1 MSILSKT
8 KYLFQKKQL
17 LMSMVS
23 FGSLYIAAEVTQ
35 QLILLRVDPTKKS
48 MDWKSVGN
56 YATMGIVGIGP
67 TLFYWYRILDFFLP
81 GSGIRAMRKV
91 IVDQLIGAP
100 VITAMFFTGMSL
112 LEGKE
117 DVFAELKAKFLS
129 TYAVSCCFW
138 LPAQA
143 INFCFLPPYT
153 RVAYVGCA
161 SFLWVNILCLIK
173 RKEVPTSD
181 SIETSSD
188 VKAS

>member
-1 MSILSKT
+1 MWSRT
-8 KYLFQKKQL
+8 KQIFQKRPL
-17 LMSMVS
+17 LMNMVS
-23 FGSLYIAAEVTQ
+23 FGTMYVGAEVTQ
-35 QLILLRVDPTKKS
+35 QTILTRVDPEKKS
-48 MDWKSVGN
+48 IDWKTVGR
-56 YATMGIVGIGP
+56 YAVIGLIGIGP
-67 TLFYWYRILDFFLP
+67 PRFYWYRVLDSWLP
-81 GSGIRAMRKV
+81 ATTVLMSLRKAV
-91 IVDQLIGAP
+91 TDQCISSPAS
-100 VITAMFFTGMSL
+100 ITIFFTGMSL

>member
-1 MSILSKT
+1 MLSRI
-8 KYLFQKKQL
+8 KQIFKQRPL
-17 LMSMVS
+17 LMSMTS
-23 FGSLYIAAEVTQ
+23 FGSMYVTAELSQ
-35 QLILLRVDPTKKS
+35 QIVLLQVDPNKTAI
-48 MDWKSVGN
+48 DWKSVMR
-56 YATMGIVGIGP
+56 YATFGTAVLGP
-67 TLFYWYRILDFFLP
+67 WLFCWFRLLDYLLP
-81 GSGIRAMRKV
+81 AAGLWALRKV
-91 IVDQLIGAP
+91 ALDQLVGSPIAQS
-100 VITAMFFTGMSL
+100 MFFTGMSL